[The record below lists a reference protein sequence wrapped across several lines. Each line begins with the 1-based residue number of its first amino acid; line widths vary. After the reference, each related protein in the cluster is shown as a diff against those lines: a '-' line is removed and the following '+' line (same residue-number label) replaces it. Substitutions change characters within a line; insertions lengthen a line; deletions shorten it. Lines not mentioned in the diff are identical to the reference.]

1 MVVKTVKAKDL
12 GVDDYI
18 NLYDGWWRVYN
29 VNTSDDGR
37 LIIVDL
43 EYKRD
48 FKTQRT
54 FVNNLEI
61 KVKRKEK

>member
-1 MVVKTVKAKDL
+1 L

>member
-1 MVVKTVKAKDL
+1 M